1 MNILEQKRKLLGH
14 CYMGGG
20 GSSGSGGGGLGA
32 QSAETRN
39 ALRSNEG
46 YGSTDTG
53 GGSATVGGGRDS
65 AAQAREAAESAA
77 AEAANRQAIADQASR
92 EQAARDAAKAADA
105 RMAAE
110 QAAND
115 QAARDQAEQASRE
128 QAAREARDAQ
138 MAAEQASR
146 EQAAR
151 DAQAESDRA
160 SAAAEAN
167 RVAAEQ
173 AKATA
178 SLSEAAVAN
187 PTLSFLTTAG
197 FNPSEKQEAALADT
211 KRVNDLR
218 AARDAELS
226 SYYGKDA
233 NKYATTADQDP
244 NARVAVYDKLKGDM
258 TKQTM
263 MLGGGKQNPDGR
275 EVSVDVPANSWADV
289 YGRPPT
295 YAEAKALQA
304 IGLGNMT
311 NVNPNNTFGTNISVQ
326 GVEGLFT
333 NDPGQTVDS
342 VVAATDF
349 TNFVGPLARAAAMFI
364 PGASLAMTLND
375 MYTGKIT
382 AGDVAS
388 NVLLGMLAKNL
399 GIPVGVVTS
408 AINGN
413 PGGMLS
419 SALVGQINSYAS
431 KELGTNPIFT
441 GILGKESGLYSEI
454 GKATSGLNQ
463 NWGTT
468 KAISNAFNEGLRN
481 LGITAGTGA
490 PNAATGESVNTG
502 VSTQDTL
509 SNYLDSASKGSSNA
523 PAPTPAP
530 TAPAPTAPAAPA
542 KAPKS
547 GKTSSSSL
555 DALGAAAF
563 GLSGALGLGSSGS
576 SGSTASTG
584 STGNTASLSSVAP
597 LSLASSFQTKVIPN
611 QPKFESVLDEFN
623 QLQQSDDPNAVQYA
637 LSDQAPQGTD
647 MNPYTYGVDR
657 PIEDIL
663 SPEAVAMQGEDYS
676 PDGVPAYMKTGI
688 QAASGGAMTGTR
700 YGKYARGG
708 LSTPLMASG
717 GKMRVDFRHGDAVT
731 GAGDGQ
737 SDDIPAMLAD
747 GEFVFPA
754 DVVAAIGN
762 GSTKAGSDKLYDMMH
777 GIRAHVRSA
786 KPKDLPPEIKSPL
799 DFLKNTKRQ
808 GAKHG

>member
-1 MNILEQKRKLLGH
+1 M
-14 CYMGGG
+14 
-20 GSSGSGGGGLGA
+20 
-32 QSAETRN
+32 
-39 ALRSNEG
+39 
-46 YGSTDTG
+46 
-53 GGSATVGGGRDS
+53 
-65 AAQAREAAESAA
+65 
-77 AEAANRQAIADQASR
+77 
-92 EQAARDAAKAADA
+92 
-105 RMAAE
+105 
-110 QAAND
+110 
-115 QAARDQAEQASRE
+115 
-128 QAAREARDAQ
+128 
-138 MAAEQASR
+138 
-146 EQAAR
+146 
-151 DAQAESDRA
+151 
-160 SAAAEAN
+160 
-167 RVAAEQ
+167 
-173 AKATA
+173 
-178 SLSEAAVAN
+178 
-187 PTLSFLTTAG
+187 
-197 FNPSEKQEAALADT
+197 
-211 KRVNDLR
+211 
-218 AARDAELS
+218 ARDAELS

-244 NARVAVYDKLKGDM
+244 DAKVAVFGKLMGDV

-263 MLGGGKQNPDGR
+263 MLGAGKDKENR
-275 EVSVDVPANSWADV
+275 EVSVDVPTNSWADV
-289 YGRPPT
+289 FGAPPT

-304 IGLGNMT
+304 AGLGNMT
-311 NVNPNNTFGTNISVQ
+311 NVMPGNMYGTNIPVQ

-333 NDPGQTVDS
+333 NDPGMTPDGI
-342 VVAATDF
+342 VATADF
-349 TNFVGPLARAAAMFI
+349 VNFMEPLARAAAMFV
-364 PGASLAMTLND
+364 PGMSLALTLND
-375 MYTGKIT
+375 MRTGKIT

-388 NVLLGMLAKNL
+388 SFVLSAIAKNF

-408 AINGN
+408 AVNGN

-419 SALVGQINSYAS
+419 SALVGQINSAVS
-431 KELGTNPIFT
+431 KELKTNPVIT
-441 GILGKESGLYSEI
+441 GIFGKESGLYGEI

-468 KAISNAFNEGLRN
+468 KAISNAFNEGLRSI
-481 LGITAGTGA
+481 GITTGTGA
-490 PNAATGESVNTG
+490 PSSATGQQVNTG

-509 SNYLDSASKGSSNA
+509 SNYLDSASKGSSG
-523 PAPTPAP
+523 APTPAP
-530 TAPAPTAPAAPA
+530 AAPTPTAPTAPPKAPA
-542 KAPKS
+542 K
-547 GKTSSSSL
+547 TSSSL

-563 GLSGALGLGSSGS
+563 GLTGALGS
-576 SGSTASTG
+576 SGSTAST
-584 STGNTASLSSVAP
+584 SSAGNTASLSSVAP

-611 QPKFESVLDEFN
+611 QPKFESALEEFQ
-623 QLQQSDDPNAVQYA
+623 QLQKSDDPNAVQYA

-663 SPEAVAMQGEDYS
+663 NQQAAAEQETGYS
-676 PDGVPAYMKTGI
+676 PDGVPDYMKTGI

-708 LSTPLMASG
+708 LSTPLMAAG

-799 DFLKNTKRQ
+799 DFLKNTKRKRQ

>member
-20 GSSGSGGGGLGA
+20 GSSGGGGGSNPRDTGRGGGGAHVGEGGGAAPRDGGAPPSGGGGNNAAAAAAAADASRAPIG
-32 QSAETRN
+32 ET
-39 ALRSNEG
+39 
-46 YGSTDTG
+46 
-53 GGSATVGGGRDS
+53 
-65 AAQAREAAESAA
+65 AREAAPAPAVTSSPAAQSDADKTAADNVARERATAVAAA
-77 AEAANRQAIADQASR
+77 AEAQR
-92 EQAARDAAKAADA
+92 
-105 RMAAE
+105 
-110 QAAND
+110 
-115 QAARDQAEQASRE
+115 
-128 QAAREARDAQ
+128 
-138 MAAEQASR
+138 
-146 EQAAR
+146 
-151 DAQAESDRA
+151 
-160 SAAAEAN
+160 AAEAQQ
-167 RVAAEQ
+167 AA
-173 AKATA
+173 AA
-178 SLSEAAVAN
+178 SLMGGAGENQS
-187 PTLSFLTTAG
+187 LSPFSDVSLST
-197 FNPSEKQEAALADT
+197 KQEANLAKTEQVNALRQQASE
-211 KRVNDLR
+211 KL
-218 AARDAELS
+218 A
-226 SYYGKDA
+226 SYYGGDA
-233 NKYATTADQDP
+233 NKYATTADKDP
-244 NARVAVYDKLKGDM
+244 SAVVNVYKDLMGPL

-263 MLGGGKQNPDGR
+263 MLGGGKNNPEGR
-275 EVSVDVPANSWADV
+275 EVSVDVPQNAFVDAF
-289 YGRPPT
+289 GRSPT

-304 IGLGNMT
+304 AGLGNITGVNAKNLT
-311 NVNPNNTFGTNISVQ
+311 NMNAPVEGVQ
-326 GVEGLFT
+326 GLT
-333 NDPGQTVDS
+333 YNDPGQTADS
-342 VVAATDF
+342 IVATTDF
-349 TNFVGPLARAAAMFI
+349 VNFVGPLARAAAMFI

-388 NVLLGMLAKNL
+388 SVLLSMLAKTFKL
-399 GIPVGVVTS
+399 PVGIVTS

-441 GILGKESGLYSEI
+441 GILGKESGLYGEI

-509 SNYLDSASKGSSNA
+509 SNYLDSASKGSSGA

-530 TAPAPTAPAAPA
+530 TAPTAPAAPA
-542 KAPKS
+542 KAPTS

-563 GLSGALGLGSSGS
+563 GLTGALGSSGS
-576 SGSTASTG
+576 SASTG

-597 LSLASSFQTKVIPN
+597 LSLSSSFQTKVIPN

-657 PIEDIL
+657 SIEDIL
-663 SPEAVAMQGEDYS
+663 SPEAVAMQDEDYS

-708 LSTPLMASG
+708 LSTPLMAAG